1 VPITTIEIYD
11 HDGEHLI
18 TASDAPFSSEARPR
32 SETLD
37 SGDPNAFT
45 SPEAGAF
52 ACSRDL
58 HPHQQG
64 QVGAIR

>member
-1 VPITTIEIYD
+1 VPTTTIEIYD
-11 HDGEHLI
+11 HDGQHLI
-18 TASDAPFSSEARPR
+18 AASDAPFSSEAPLA

-58 HPHQQG
+58 HPHEQG
-64 QVGAIR
+64 QVSAI